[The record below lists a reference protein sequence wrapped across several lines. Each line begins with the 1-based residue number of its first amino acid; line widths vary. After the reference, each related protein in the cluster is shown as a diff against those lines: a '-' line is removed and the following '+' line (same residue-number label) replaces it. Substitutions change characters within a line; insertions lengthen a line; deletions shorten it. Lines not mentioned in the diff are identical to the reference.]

1 MDVRQ
6 VLEKSNPFGALL
18 GISSFI
24 AAILYVAGFSYR
36 WSYYYNFG
44 VQHLIFKLSFQSF
57 LITAFELV
65 RQPFNLIL
73 VFFCILLPLILVN
86 GLIKIVRQLSQ
97 TARRPSIRKG
107 ATLITRLFGLESSL
121 VVDSIRAFL
130 IIYTT
135 FLVSSY
141 IGYQAFVHHAVN
153 SPHNPLPPVTLVF
166 EGREGDRTSP
176 LICGAS
182 GGPIQVI
189 GDARK
194 IRELQETNFTCST
207 GRLTWRLLYRDD
219 DLVCLFA
226 SEPQEVMGGRRPLT
240 LVVPQDNKT
249 VMVIN

>member
-1 MDVRQ
+1 MWR
-6 VLEKSNPFGALL
+6 
-18 GISSFI
+18 
-24 AAILYVAGFSYR
+24 
-36 WSYYYNFG
+36 
-44 VQHLIFKLSFQSF
+44 
-57 LITAFELV
+57 
-65 RQPFNLIL
+65 
-73 VFFCILLPLILVN
+73 
-86 GLIKIVRQLSQ
+86 
-97 TARRPSIRKG
+97 
-107 ATLITRLFGLESSL
+107 SSL
-121 VVDSIRAFL
+121 DWLLSEKKGNPMNLAELTLNNIREFGE
-130 IIYTT
+130 Y
-135 FLVSSY
+135 VS
-141 IGYQAFVHHAVN
+141 
-153 SPHNPLPPVTLVF
+153 LVF

-219 DLVCLFA
+219 DVVCLFA